1 MCHFC
6 KFYYYLLI
14 LKQQKK
20 LYISM
25 ESAKIEGYAYGSIS
39 DKADYKIYKLQCIIT
54 DF

>member
-20 LYISM
+20 TVYNDGIGKNRRVRIM
-25 ESAKIEGYAYGSIS
+25 
-39 DKADYKIYKLQCIIT
+39 
-54 DF
+54 

>member
-20 LYISM
+20 TIYIDG
-25 ESAKIEGYAYGSIS
+25 IG
-39 DKADYKIYKLQCIIT
+39 QN
-54 DF
+54 